1 MRGTEKPVAFLSRYL
16 TKTEQGW
23 GWLEQA
29 ISLTSWGLR
38 KVRRYSSTAPHVIV
52 RLEEEADIACVL
64 DRDAHLRLRALIV
77 DLSLYKV
84 RWEVKQ
90 NKWKLGGEV
99 VEFPRD

>member
-1 MRGTEKPVAFLSRYL
+1 M
-16 TKTEQGW
+16 
-23 GWLEQA
+23 
-29 ISLTSWGLR
+29 
-38 KVRRYSSTAPHVIV
+38 IV